1 MPETKPIPAGFVAT
15 RSGVIVKKSV
25 AMEATA
31 NSQFGW
37 QMVGL
42 DDPEKR
48 GEDRADFK
56 YERLLKEIETS
67 RRRDPIIFR
76 AVDYFDKLALG
87 TGVTLSSENADV
99 LRAADAFWAAND
111 LDDGQHEMS
120 TELVTTGNLFAHVPE
135 QFDGDIPVL
144 QLIPTAQ
151 IDRIATKDGAPW
163 YYRRKWTE
171 LVYPEPK
178 KGVMDGRSGLTP
190 TPKTRQ
196 QDIPAAEMVHVGINR
211 AAGELRGVSAV
222 EPAIYWSALYGRGLE
237 TGYATAVARAM
248 IAYHGKIANTN
259 SDELTKLK
267 DLIESQLVT
276 RTDSRGQAYK
286 AMGTGQILW
295 TGDNVDMSSLGNDLR
310 AGTSDPEIRR
320 ILLMAATAFGLPEFS
335 LSDGDSTNR
344 ATGQSQSDPFFRLM
358 QSHQATLLRAMRR
371 IFAKVF
377 DRYQVRKQFRSLA
390 PPEGKSHVSDWLTLS
405 APEMLEPNLAELAP
419 AAELL
424 VAAGLWSK
432 EYANQRMGSNWDT
445 MKKQIVS
452 EREEGF
458 APVVPQ
464 PAPPLGGPS
473 PFPLSFSAEEV
484 RHEET
489 ETPVQKK
496 KRITKE
502 VIAQFV
508 ADVKASKGDKDKIA
522 DAKAKA
528 AKQLKTELND
538 LIDLA
543 REMGVES
550 VAA

>member
-1 MPETKPIPAGFVAT
+1 
-15 RSGVIVKKSV
+15 
-25 AMEATA
+25 MEATA

-37 QMVGL
+37 QMIGL
-42 DDPEKR
+42 DDPERR

-87 TGVTLSSENADV
+87 TGVTLSSENDDV
-99 LRAADAFWAAND
+99 LRAAEAFWSAND

-120 TELVTTGNLFAHVPE
+120 TELVTTGNLFAWGPE
-135 QFDGDIPVL
+135 AFDGDIPAL

-151 IDRIATKDGAPW
+151 IERIATKDGAPW

-222 EPAIYWSALYGRGLE
+222 ESAIYWSALYGRGLE
-237 TGYATAVARAM
+237 TGYATAVARALV
-248 IAYHGKIANTN
+248 AYHGKISNTN
-259 SDELTKLK
+259 EDELTKLR
-267 DLIESQLVT
+267 DMIEKQLVT

-295 TGDNVDMSSLGNDLR
+295 TGDNVQLDSLGNDLR

-344 ATGQSQSDPFFRLM
+344 ATGKSQSDPFFRLM
-358 QSHQATLLRAMRR
+358 QSHQATLLRAMHR
-371 IFAKVF
+371 IFVKVF
-377 DRYQVRKQFRSLA
+377 DRYQAKGQFRGLK
-390 PPEGKSHVSDWLTLS
+390 PPEGKSHVADWLTLS

-432 EYANQRMGSNWDT
+432 EYANQRMGSNWET

-458 APVVPQ
+458 APVPKAPAI
-464 PAPPLGGPS
+464 PAPF
-473 PFPLSFSAEEV
+473 PFSAAAEEV
-484 RHEET
+484 RHDKT
-489 ETPVQKK
+489 ETPTQKK
-496 KRITKE
+496 RRVTKR

-508 ADVKASKGDKDKIA
+508 ADVKASKGDKDKINA
-522 DAKAKA
+522 AKAQAA
-528 AKQLKTELND
+528 AKLKAEFDD

-543 REMGVES
+543 REMGAES